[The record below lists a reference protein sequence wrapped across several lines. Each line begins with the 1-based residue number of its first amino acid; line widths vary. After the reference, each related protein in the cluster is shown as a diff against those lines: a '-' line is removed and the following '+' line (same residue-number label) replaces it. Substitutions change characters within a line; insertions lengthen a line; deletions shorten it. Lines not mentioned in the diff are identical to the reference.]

1 MATQLGSLRQ
11 MTKFDDKWDMFEDI
25 TTITAWLDDKNGLRD
40 NPQADILTRILKI
53 GEEYGET
60 VAALIGMMGSNP
72 RKGVTHT
79 EVDVCQELSDVII
92 TALCAMQ
99 HITLNPNTTRW
110 HLKNKIKDII
120 IRSEKEM

>member
-1 MATQLGSLRQ
+1 

>member
-120 IRSEKEM
+120 IRSEKE